1 MYLDIFLL
9 TLLIAAAVWAIMHGT
24 LLRAA
29 IWLAIT
35 SVVLTVIMFKLGAT
49 LAAVFELSVCA
60 GLIPVI
66 FMSTIS
72 LTKPQTHEETMD
84 MTKGRISRF
93 WPLPVILV
101 LIGSA
106 LIFTN
111 LPLGFTLPA
120 PSTYTNVRSFLWE
133 LRQLDMLGQILILLA
148 GVFGIVVLFKNTPK
162 DSAE

>member
-9 TLLIAAAVWAIMHGT
+9 IALAFAAVWSIMRGT

-35 SVVLTVIMFKLGAT
+35 SVALTVIMFRLGAP

-84 MTKGRISRF
+84 MTKGRMVRF
-93 WPLPVILV
+93 WPLPVIMALTGLV
-101 LIGSA
+101 LIFRS
-106 LIFTN
+106 
-111 LPLGFTLPA
+111 LPLDFTLPA
-120 PSTYTNVRSFLWE
+120 PSTFTNVREVLWN

-148 GVFGIVVLFKNTPK
+148 GVFGIVVLFKNSPR